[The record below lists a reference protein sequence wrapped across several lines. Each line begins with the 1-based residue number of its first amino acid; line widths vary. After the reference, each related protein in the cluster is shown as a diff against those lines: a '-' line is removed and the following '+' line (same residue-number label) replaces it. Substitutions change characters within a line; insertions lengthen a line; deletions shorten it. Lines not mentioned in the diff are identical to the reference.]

1 MILWYNVVDEPIFLL
16 NVSPWFHEMVVVK
29 NVDDG

>member
-16 NVSPWFHEMVVVK
+16 NVSPWFHEMVVK